1 MSRSTGGILLVLGL
15 LAAAA
20 LVLWALEDA
29 ADEGGFAL
37 DGGGDGA
44 SRAPRVDEP
53 DAPPTPRT
61 TDEGRARD
69 GVPRVLP
76 PDAAIEDV
84 RDALALPDEA
94 ARVHA
99 LQAAYAAITRLAQ
112 DTQVVDGLQRYV
124 LRVEDPLARGVV
136 LAALG
141 ASRDG
146 RTLAWLAKRLR
157 DGASSEERTGAFLGL
172 IYAHSGEQL
181 RCSNTL
187 GGLTHTF
194 DALPS
199 SGLVLAAVAGW
210 LDQETATS
218 AADAIVPLTHLVA
231 EDVDVAALLVVDD
244 ERPCKLYATSTDAAR
259 GLMRAAALKHAAL
272 PGAVRRVLAAAR

>member
-1 MSRSTGGILLVLGL
+1 MSRTTGGVLLVLGL

-20 LVLWALEDA
+20 LVLWALEDG
-29 ADEGGFAL
+29 ADEDGFAL
-37 DGGGDGA
+37 DGGADTR
-44 SRAPRVDEP
+44 RAPQAAEP
-53 DAPPTPRT
+53 NAPPAPPAAN
-61 TDEGRARD
+61 ESRARD

-84 RDALALPDEA
+84 RDALALVDEA
-94 ARVHA
+94 ARVQA
-99 LQAAYAAITRLAQ
+99 LQAAYAAITRLVT
-112 DTQVVDGLQRYV
+112 DSQVVDGLQHYV
-124 LRVEDPLARGVV
+124 LRVEDPIARGVV

-172 IYAHSGEQL
+172 VYASSGEQL

-187 GGLTHTF
+187 GGFTHTF

-199 SGLVLAAVAGW
+199 SGLVLAAMAGW
-210 LDQETATS
+210 LDQETATT
-218 AADAIVPLTHLVA
+218 AADAVVPLTHLVA
-231 EDVDVAALLVVDD
+231 NEVDVAALLVVDD
-244 ERPCKLYATSTDAAR
+244 KRPCKLYATLDDTAR
-259 GLMRAAALKHAAL
+259 ELMRNAALKHAAL